1 MAGANAGGAAE
12 VTKGRRRYFV
22 ALTGFRLGV
31 AGGQR
36 RRRREA
42 HEVML
47 RAL

>member
-36 RRRREA
+36 RRREA